1 MAEMQLKY
9 SKIVDREKKKVE
21 MLLYGVL
28 GEEISGHY
36 FAQELNWLAKN
47 YDEITIRI
55 NSDGGFVSHGLSVVS
70 EMLQSQA
77 YIIAKVDGV
86 AASMA
91 AVILAGADK
100 VLINDYAK
108 VMIHS
113 PYYIDDNGEA
123 IKKLS
128 DKDRKGLESIKS
140 TLVTLL
146 TKRGIDEKRIG
157 EMMKTDSWFTAD
169 EAKTEGIADEVIST
183 GKKKEL
189 ASLDVKRLVA
199 LVKSENVKSN
209 IEMKEV
215 IAKLGLPENS
225 DEQAVVAAIDSLQKT
240 PPADAGKPNQKLV
253 DKLIEAGKKAG
264 SVTDKN
270 EQSLRKVAAV
280 DLESFC
286 DLLDLDSIQ
295 AKAVE
300 PKDEKKE
307 EKKDNTRMSEIVAAL
322 KEAGIGT
329 PVAVK
334 KWVDMTQKELD
345 DLESKQPEAY
355 AKLYKDHFG
364 VDLKEVK

>member
-28 GEEISGHY
+28 GEEINGHY

-55 NSDGGFVSHGLSVVS
+55 NSDGGSVSHGLSVVS

-100 VLINDYAK
+100 VLMNDYAK

-113 PYYIDDNGEA
+113 PYYVDDNGEA
-123 IKKLS
+123 ISKLS
-128 DKDRKGLESIKS
+128 DKDKKGLESIKS

-199 LVKSENVKSN
+199 LIKSENVKSN

-225 DEQAVVAAIDSLQKT
+225 DEQAVVAAIEKLQT
-240 PPADAGKPNQKLV
+240 APPAEPGKPNQKLI

-264 SVTDKN
+264 NVTDKN
-270 EQSLRKVAAV
+270 EASFRTLGETNI
-280 DLESFC
+280 DLFC
-286 DLLDLDSIQ
+286 DMLNLEGSIP
-295 AKAVE
+295 APAPAPA
-300 PKDEKKE
+300 PKPV
-307 EKKDNTRMSEIVAAL
+307 DNTRVSEIVAAM
-322 KEAGIGT
+322 KEAGLGT
-329 PVAVK
+329 PVAEK

-355 AKLYKDHFG
+355 AKIYKDHFG